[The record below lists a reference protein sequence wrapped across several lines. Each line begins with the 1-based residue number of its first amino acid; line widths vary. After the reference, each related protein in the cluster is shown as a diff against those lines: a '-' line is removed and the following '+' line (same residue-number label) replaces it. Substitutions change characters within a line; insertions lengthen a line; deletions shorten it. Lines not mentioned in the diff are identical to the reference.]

1 MFSKSSLEMLD
12 TVARLGSFT
21 AAAEQLHKVPSAIS
35 YGVRQ
40 IEQELGVLLFK
51 RLPRKV
57 ELTPAGEVFI
67 EEARSLLRQM
77 EEVSAQTKRAARGW
91 KKTLRLTLDNVVKL
105 DKMKPM
111 IEEFYETFEFAE
123 LQINMEVFNGS
134 WEAIAQGRADIVIG
148 ATSAIPVGGDFE
160 VKEMGTLDWAF
171 VMSPSHP
178 CVREQNL
185 DETFVSQFPAICL
198 DDTSSVLPKRHTGH
212 YANQRRLLLP
222 NWYSA
227 IECLKNGVG
236 VGYMPRHIA
245 APIIEQG
252 LLVEK
257 ILPEPSPLSQ
267 CCLVWRKDDNYKLI
281 EWMVNYLGSSD
292 QLHREWLDHRKAI

>member
-40 IEQELGVLLFK
+40 AEKELDVLLFK

-57 ELTPAGEVFI
+57 ELTPAGELFI
-67 EEARSLLRQM
+67 EEARFLLRQM
-77 EEVSAQTKRAARGW
+77 EEISAQTRRAARGW

-105 DKMKPM
+105 DNMKPM
-111 IEEFYETFEFAE
+111 IEEFYQTFEFAE

-160 VKEMGTLDWAF
+160 VKDMGLLDWAF
-171 VMSPSHP
+171 VMSPHHP
-178 CVREQNL
+178 CFREQNL
-185 DETFVSQFPAICL
+185 NEVFVSQYPAICL
-198 DDTSSVLPKRHTGH
+198 DDTSNVLPKRHSGH
-212 YANQRRLLLP
+212 YSSQRRLLLP
-222 NWYSA
+222 NWHSA

-245 APIIEQG
+245 APIIDQG

-257 ILPEPSPLSQ
+257 RLPEISPQSH
-267 CCLVWRKDDNYKLI
+267 CCLVWRKDDNHKLI
-281 EWMVNYLGSSD
+281 EWMVKYLGSSEK
-292 QLHREWLDHRKAI
+292 LHRDWLDHRKAL

>member
-40 IEQELGVLLFK
+40 VEQELDVILFR

-57 ELTPAGEVFI
+57 ELTSAGELFI
-67 EEARSLLRQM
+67 EEARLLLRQM
-77 EEVSAQTKRAARGW
+77 EEVKAQTKRAAHGW
-91 KKTLRLTLDNVVKL
+91 QKTLKLTLDNVVKL
-105 DKMKPM
+105 EKMKPM
-111 IEEFYETFEFAE
+111 IEAFYEKFEFAE

-160 VKEMGTLDWAF
+160 VRDMGRLDWAF

-178 CVREQNL
+178 CVREQSL
-185 DETFVSQFPAICL
+185 TEAFVSQYPAICL

-212 YANQRRLLLP
+212 YASQRRLLLP

-245 APIIEQG
+245 MPLIESG
-252 LLVEK
+252 ELVEK
-257 ILPEPSPLSQ
+257 ILPDDKPLSQ
-267 CCLVWRKDDNYKLI
+267 CCLVWRKDDNHKLI
-281 EWMVNYLGSSD
+281 EWMVDYLGSSQ
-292 QLHREWLDHRKAI
+292 QLHQDWLEY

>member
-1 MFSKSSLEMLD
+1 MYSKSSLEMLD

-21 AAAEQLHKVPSAIS
+21 AAAEVLHKVPSAIS

-40 IEQELGVLLFK
+40 VEQELDVVLFR

-57 ELTPAGEVFI
+57 ELTPAGELFI
-67 EEARSLLRQM
+67 AEARMLLRQM
-77 EEVSAQTKRAARGW
+77 AEIQSQTRRVAHGW
-91 KKTLRLTLDNVVKL
+91 QSTLKLTLDNVVKL
-105 DKMKPM
+105 DKLKPLV
-111 IEEFYETFEFAE
+111 ESFYQEFEFAE

-134 WEAIAQGRADIVIG
+134 WEAIAQERADIVIG

-160 VKEMGTLDWAF
+160 VRDMGVLDWAF
-171 VMSPSHP
+171 VMSPAHP
-178 CVREQNL
+178 CVREQYL
-185 DETFVSQFPAICL
+185 CEEFVSQFPAICL

-212 YANQRRLLLP
+212 YPKQRRLLLP

-245 APIIEQG
+245 MPLIHDG
-252 LLVEK
+252 VLVEK
-257 ILPEPSPLSQ
+257 TLPDEKPLSQ
-267 CCLVWRKDDNYKLI
+267 CCLVWRKDDNHKLI
-281 EWMVNYLGSSD
+281 QWMIDYLGSSN
-292 QLHREWLDHRKAI
+292 QLHQDWLKY